1 MGDTLVLSIEL
12 LCIPSASEVTLVA
25 MIRAIILASLSV
37 GAMSQQATGLATCP
51 CIGLNL
57 WTEHAPGFTI
67 DCSWAW
73 GVDGTCVRPTGLI
86 SNFTDY
92 PGDYGTSCKIH
103 LEPGHAACADLTLSP
118 PEQMPQSQQASWCN
132 EPWCYID
139 PCNCDASDGTKSD
152 YFPGALFYSTATC
165 GSKNTYTALESATNT
180 VGNAECAQAS
190 DETASDAHSLQMG
203 FGLALAGM
211 GAYEL

>member
-1 MGDTLVLSIEL
+1 
-12 LCIPSASEVTLVA
+12 
-25 MIRAIILASLSV
+25 
-37 GAMSQQATGLATCP
+37 
-51 CIGLNL
+51 
-57 WTEHAPGFTI
+57 
-67 DCSWAW
+67 
-73 GVDGTCVRPTGLI
+73 
-86 SNFTDY
+86 
-92 PGDYGTSCKIH
+92 
-103 LEPGHAACADLTLSP
+103 
-118 PEQMPQSQQASWCN
+118 MPQSQQASWCN

-190 DETASDAHSLQMG
+190 GETASDAHSLQMG

>member
-1 MGDTLVLSIEL
+1 MGAQGPLSSSADTLVLSIEL
-12 LCIPSASEVTLVA
+12 LCIPSASEVTLVV

-139 PCNCDASDGTKSD
+139 PRNCDASDGT
-152 YFPGALFYSTATC
+152 
-165 GSKNTYTALESATNT
+165 KNTYTALESATNT

-203 FGLALAGM
+203 FGLVLVGM